1 LPALDVDVAARLAE
15 EGGEAAPSDVGIHS
29 TDELEPG

>member
-1 LPALDVDVAARLAE
+1 VAARLAE